1 MAVVTSGP
9 VAQARPDAAATVERL
24 RRTFATGRTRD
35 VAWRLRQLGAI
46 ERLLTQRED
55 DIVAAL
61 GADLGRDA
69 HNAWFGDIAS
79 TRAEAAHAR
88 RHLRGWARPRRTSLP
103 VNMLPGR
110 GFYQYEPLGVV
121 LVVGPWN
128 YPVYLTLSP
137 LVGALAAG
145 NAVVVK
151 PSEHAPATS
160 ALLARLLPEYLDADA
175 VAVCEGDATVTRQ
188 LVAQGLDH
196 VFFTGGTETGK
207 QVMEAAA
214 RHLTP
219 VTLELGGKSPVIV
232 TPDADLDVAAQRIVS
247 VKLLNAGQTCIA
259 PDYVLVDSSVRDEFV
274 ARVRATLERF
284 ERDEPVQRIVNAR
297 QFDRLRRVL
306 DGHRGQVVVG
316 GGGDPDTITV
326 EATVVLDPDP
336 ASELMTQEI
345 FGPILPVLTVG
356 SLDEAIA
363 FVNARPKPL
372 ALYLFTGSKTVVR
385 RVLRETSSGGV
396 VVNHLAVHVLVPQL
410 PFGGVGDSG
419 IGAYHGRWGFEALSH
434 RRAVV
439 TKPARPDPPLL
450 YPPRTAWKKKLL
462 RRLF

>member
-69 HNAWFGDIAS
+69 HNAWFGDIAG

-88 RHLRGWARPRRTSLP
+88 RHLRGWVRPRRTSLP
-103 VNMLPGR
+103 VNMLPDR

-219 VTLELGGKSPVIV
+219 VTLELGG
-232 TPDADLDVAAQRIVS
+232 
-247 VKLLNAGQTCIA
+247 
-259 PDYVLVDSSVRDEFV
+259 
-274 ARVRATLERF
+274 
-284 ERDEPVQRIVNAR
+284 
-297 QFDRLRRVL
+297 
-306 DGHRGQVVVG
+306 
-316 GGGDPDTITV
+316 
-326 EATVVLDPDP
+326 
-336 ASELMTQEI
+336 
-345 FGPILPVLTVG
+345 
-356 SLDEAIA
+356 
-363 FVNARPKPL
+363 
-372 ALYLFTGSKTVVR
+372 
-385 RVLRETSSGGV
+385 
-396 VVNHLAVHVLVPQL
+396 
-410 PFGGVGDSG
+410 
-419 IGAYHGRWGFEALSH
+419 
-434 RRAVV
+434 
-439 TKPARPDPPLL
+439 
-450 YPPRTAWKKKLL
+450 
-462 RRLF
+462 